1 MFERIWKKII
11 RREKFSL
18 WAVPALC
25 LWLCSFAYRLIVFLN
40 RKFSSTL
47 VHVKKPVIS
56 IGNITVGGT
65 GKTTTVMFIAK
76 TLMQEGYRVGIVSR
90 GYGRTKKNDII
101 EESYKLISRNPSE
114 IGDEVLFL
122 AKHLTDAVFSISESK
137 SQAVKNLDEQF
148 DVDVVIVDDAFQHF
162 NLYRD
167 IDIITYDA
175 AVDDNLMKM
184 FPYGIL
190 REPKSSIKRADI
202 IIITRTKFHKN
213 INELKNQI
221 ESLNPNAD
229 LYLASFAATEIISEK
244 QTLPVKYL
252 EDKSVLIFAG
262 IGNFRAFQRQA
273 QALCADIDEALEFS
287 DHQIYD
293 NKLLKHIKLLADKY
307 DSDLILTTGKD
318 LVKIENF
325 DFGRDLY
332 YLNQVIDLD
341 PGEERLIDKLEK
353 KLNLKKAK
361 S

>member
-1 MFERIWKKII
+1 MFEHIWKKII
-11 RREKFSL
+11 RRENFSL
-18 WAVPALC
+18 WAFPALC
-25 LWLCSFAYRLIVFLN
+25 LWLCSFIYRLIVFLN

-47 VHVKKPVIS
+47 IKADKPVIS

-65 GKTTTVMFIAK
+65 GKTTTVLFIAK
-76 TLMQEGYRVGIVSR
+76 ALLHEGYRVGIVSR
-90 GYGRTKKNDII
+90 GYGRTQKNDII
-101 EESYKLISRNPSE
+101 EESYKLINRDPSE
-114 IGDEVLFL
+114 TGDEVLFL
-122 AKHLTDAVFSISESK
+122 AEQLSDVVFSVSESK
-137 SQAVKNLDEQF
+137 SQAVKNLAEQF
-148 DVDVVIVDDAFQHF
+148 DVDVIIVDDAFQHF
-162 NLYRD
+162 KLHRD
-167 IDIITYDA
+167 LDIITYDA
-175 AVDDNLMKM
+175 AIDDKLLKM
-184 FPYGIL
+184 FPYGLL

-213 INELKNQI
+213 INELKKQI
-221 ESLNPNAD
+221 ESFNPNAD
-229 LYLASFAATEIISEK
+229 LYLASFAATEIIGRK

-293 NKLLKHIKLLADKY
+293 NELLEHIKILADKY

-318 LVKIENF
+318 WVKIENF

-332 YLNQVIDLD
+332 YLNQIIDLD
-341 PGEERLIDKLEK
+341 PGEERLIKKLEK
-353 KLNLKKAK
+353 KLNLKKTN